1 VDNHH
6 QWGWVLDI
14 KKKVL
19 FIVHDLFQSDNHFP
33 VGIGYLAAVL
43 QKNDVDV
50 KVLSADVY
58 HYSNAYVQSVIL
70 DWQPEVIGVGFL
82 AARFNETVLP
92 LCKAINEV
100 KGDGKLIVGGH
111 GASPIPRYVKE
122 KLGADKAI
130 IGEGEYWAGHDG
142 DLDSLPFPAWDL
154 FPIAQYST
162 SLKLP
167 GWEVG
172 DRTLGILTSRGCIG
186 KCTFCYRMT
195 KGLRLRSIEN
205 VIEEIKTLKARYGIN
220 YFFMQDELF
229 VSSKKRMVEFAEAL
243 QRENIKIKYAC
254 DSRVNII
261 SEELL
266 DILKSSG
273 CKYLDYG
280 FESMDDN
287 VLKIM
292 KKGQTAQQNYNAA
305 ELTRKAG
312 IPFNMNILW
321 GNIGDTPETLD
332 KSLEFIKEFDTCDN
346 IRTIRPPTP
355 YPGCELYDYAI
366 KNGMLKGADD
376 FFNKFTNSDRLTVNF
391 TDMADDE
398 FYALLYNANSFLVNR
413 YHRSKAKSL
422 SNSFHNL
429 YFNNHPFRGA
439 RHYA

>member
-1 VDNHH
+1 MDS
-6 QWGWVLDI
+6 
-14 KKKVL
+14 KVL
-19 FIVHDLFQSDNHFP
+19 FVVHDLHQSDNHFP

-43 QKNDVDV
+43 QKNGVDV
-50 KVLSADVY
+50 KVISADVY
-58 HYSNAYVQSVIL
+58 HFSNAYVQSVIM
-70 DWQPEVIGVGFL
+70 DWQPDVIGVGFL

-100 KGDGKLIVGGH
+100 KGKGKLVVGGH
-111 GASPIPRYVKE
+111 GASPIPEYVKE
-122 KLGADKAI
+122 KLGADEVVV
-130 IGEGEYWAGHDG
+130 GEGEEWAGHNSDI
-142 DLDSLPFPAWDL
+142 DSLPFPAWDL
-154 FPIAQYST
+154 FPIEQYSA

-186 KCTFCYRMT
+186 KCTFCYRMI

-205 VIEEIKTLKARYGIN
+205 VIEEIKTLKSKYGIN

-229 VSSKKRMVEFAEAL
+229 VSSKKRIGEFAKAIHK
-243 QRENIKIKYAC
+243 ENIKIKYAC
-254 DSRVNII
+254 DSRVNIVDK
-261 SEELL
+261 ELL
-266 DILKSSG
+266 ETLKDSG
-273 CKYLDYG
+273 CVYLDYG

-287 VLKIM
+287 VLKLM
-292 KKGQTAQQNYNAA
+292 KKGTTAKQNYSAA
-305 ELTRKAG
+305 KLTREAG

-355 YPGCELYDYAI
+355 YPGCELYDHAI
-366 KNGMLKGADD
+366 KNGMLKDADD

-398 FYALLYNANSFLVNR
+398 FYALLYNANSYLVQR

-422 SNSFHNL
+422 ANSFHNL
-429 YFNNHPFRGA
+429 YFHNMQFRGA